1 MAKITPID
9 IIKGV
14 SQVSLAA
21 VSRKNKYFATN
32 KYSYRIIHLA
42 KRINPFT

>member
-32 KYSYRIIHLA
+32 KYSYRIHLA